1 MKKAQIIVHMLVI
14 NIDIPGV
21 AKIFVGHLLS
31 FVSFNIID
39 LSPLVRK
46 TLKLN
51 IDYAINQNFYDL
63 GYNSAYFTLNMGNL

>member
-21 AKIFVGHLLS
+21 AKIFVGRLLS

-46 TLKLN
+46 T
-51 IDYAINQNFYDL
+51 
-63 GYNSAYFTLNMGNL
+63 M